1 MPSEPSRVCF
11 DTTVLWGAFH
21 SVGGPNFRLLEL
33 AALRAPVIDGFITD
47 AVAAEFWW
55 RATQQGVKRPGES
68 IARTYTEAELGPFFE
83 AFEVLLEPETMPR
96 APLGRTLGRYA
107 GLVGLSLGE
116 VLFEITGKDRQAL
129 LAGGT
134 TAFPMTFE
142 SIDIADLHVIAGAIA
157 NGADVLCTNDSVTL
171 GYDPIGSL
179 RVRTAVGLCGELGLI
194 DPSPSPA
201 RVSPADRTDD

>member
-1 MPSEPSRVCF
+1 MPERICF

-21 SVGGPNFRLLEL
+21 HPAGPNFRLLEL
-33 AALRAPVIDGFITD
+33 AAQRAPVLDGFITD

-55 RATQQGVKRPGES
+55 RATQQGVKGPGS
-68 IARTYTEAELGPFFE
+68 PVARTYTEDELAPFFQ
-83 AFEVLLEPETMPR
+83 AFEVLFEPETMPR

-116 VLFEITGKDRQAL
+116 VLYAIIHQDRAAL
-129 LAGGT
+129 LADLT

-142 SIDIADLHVIAGAIA
+142 SLDIADLHVITGAIA
-157 NGADVLCTNDSVTL
+157 NRADVLCTNDGALL

-179 RVRTAVGLCGELGLI
+179 RVRTAVDIAGQLGLI
-194 DPSPSPA
+194 ASGVSPA
-201 RVSPADRTDD
+201 RVRP